1 MRVREANYTD
11 IPAMMELENESPN
24 SANWSHEHYKN
35 LFRTTTPEL
44 SKYFVL
50 VVEDPSESKD
60 ATASAPTP
68 PVVAYLAAQC
78 VDREWEL
85 HYIVVAKK
93 SRRRGLATLLLS
105 RLVENARSGN
115 AGAVFLEVR
124 ESNQAAR
131 DLYRKMGFKETGVR
145 KGYYPDTGEDALN
158 CYLRL
163 S

>member
-1 MRVREANYTD
+1 
-11 IPAMMELENESPN
+11 MMELENENPN
-24 SANWSHEHYKN
+24 SANWSHEHYKS
-35 LFRTTTPEL
+35 LFRTITPEL

-50 VVEDPSESKD
+50 VVEDPSE
-60 ATASAPTP
+60 PTP
-68 PVVAYLAAQC
+68 PIVAYLAAQC

-145 KGYYPDTGEDALN
+145 KGYYPDTGEDAIN